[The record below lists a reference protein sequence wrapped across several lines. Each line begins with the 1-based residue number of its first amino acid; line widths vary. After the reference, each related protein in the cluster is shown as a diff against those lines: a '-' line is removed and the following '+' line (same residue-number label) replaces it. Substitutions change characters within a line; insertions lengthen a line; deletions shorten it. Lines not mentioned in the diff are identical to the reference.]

1 MNTPPLIT
9 VQPGNIAECTGDN
22 VQFNITATGT
32 TPLSYMWL
40 KNGDALV
47 GDEKYTVSKDTLIL
61 DSISV
66 NDSGV
71 YRCIVSNLCGSV
83 TSDSVQLTVNSP
95 IVISQQPE
103 NIVQCKGEIAQFNI
117 SVNGTSPL
125 VYQWFKNDTAI
136 SGANQDTL
144 KFCLANA
151 QNINNDT
158 KLLLHMDGANSSTNF
173 IDATGKTVT
182 DHGVLISNSVYKFGN
197 GSGYF
202 EGGNYLYIPAN
213 SAFDFGT
220 GDFTIDFW
228 ADPISFPATYTVF
241 FETGNYILNSGIL
254 LQYSKGS
261 QQMQVY
267 LNGRTDYFNI
277 NGIDI
282 PTGVW
287 QHLRIS

>member
-1 MNTPPLIT
+1 
-9 VQPGNIAECTGDN
+9 
-22 VQFNITATGT
+22 
-32 TPLSYMWL
+32 
-40 KNGDALV
+40 
-47 GDEKYTVSKDTLIL
+47 
-61 DSISV
+61 
-66 NDSGV
+66 
-71 YRCIVSNLCGSV
+71 
-83 TSDSVQLTVNSP
+83 
-95 IVISQQPE
+95 
-103 NIVQCKGEIAQFNI
+103 
-117 SVNGTSPL
+117 
-125 VYQWFKNDTAI
+125 
-136 SGANQDTL
+136 
-144 KFCLANA
+144 
-151 QNINNDT
+151 
-158 KLLLHMDGANSSTNF
+158 MDGANNSTDI
-173 IDATGKTVT
+173 IDATGKTVI
-182 DHGVLISNSVYKFGN
+182 DYGVVISNSVYKYGN

-287 QHLRIS
+287 QHYALVRHSGNITFYINGISVYSTSDLTNFTGDDNLYIGLIITRGIIIILMVILMNLKFLTLPDGFLILLLQLQLLFTLKRQA